1 MSTFSKLLKNC
12 IFVSYTSGG
21 SGNAFSRILYIH
33 EEFFYWNI
41 LFNPWYIHDTN
52 CKKSLDWIETQEHT
66 DIMKDKKVYTPT
78 HLDLRPIQNISPI
91 EGETEAEFKNYIY
104 NHANKQLIIDFI
116 KSNKKVILPN
126 HTTTNNLLKNFP
138 ANTIINLYSNKKE
151 SIKNHRGWPPTP
163 RALSQKYYWEIMQW
177 FFYQISQVGPFL
189 GQAHQ
194 FLYYHKGQSLF
205 AEKKYKDYVKRVYDT
220 LDKRLEEN
228 EFLGVKYSI
237 ADIATWPWIAR
248 FEIHQTN
255 LKKYNNIL
263 RWYKIIAKRTAVIKG
278 YHLDKEDN
286 EIPQP

>member
-1 MSTFSKLLKNC
+1 MIDLYTWPTPNGRKISILLEELKIPYKVHLIDINNNEQFNNNFSKISPSNK
-12 IFVSYTSGG
+12 IPAIV
-21 SGNAFSRILYIH
+21 
-33 EEFFYWNI
+33 
-41 LFNPWYIHDTN
+41 
-52 CKKSLDWIETQEHT
+52 
-66 DIMKDKKVYTPT
+66 DKK
-78 HLDLRPIQNISPI
+78 N
-91 EGETEAEFKNYIY
+91 GESIFETGAIMLY
-104 NHANKQLIIDFI
+104 L
-116 KSNKKVILPN
+116 SNK
-126 HTTTNNLLKNFP
+126 NNKFC
-138 ANTIINLYSNKKE
+138 
-151 SIKNHRGWPPTP
+151 
-163 RALSQKYYWEIMQW
+163 SQKYYWEIMQW

-255 LKKYNNIL
+255 LKKYSNIL

-278 YHLDKEDN
+278 YHLDKDDK